1 MTNQNSSFCIQRPS
15 FFRAPRASVRCL
27 CVILLLAAI
36 LCTTC
41 TVNTLVANALTGDGG
56 STVFTG
62 DSDPELVGD
71 ALPFAIKMYEA
82 LLDSTPNHQGLM
94 FTTGSLFVMY
104 ANAFVQGPAEMLP
117 LEDWQERDAELAR
130 AKRLYLRGSAILYD
144 ALDKKFKGFKKA
156 AEKEGTAPGTLQPIL
171 KKCKKADAGLLYW
184 AAAGG
189 MAAYS
194 IDILDFELNARL
206 AEWTVMVQRAYELD
220 PNFGGAA
227 LDEFFI
233 LFYASLPDL
242 LGGDKERA
250 EFHYRRALE
259 KTGGKSAGAY
269 IAYAQSLCIPAQD
282 YDTFKDCLEKALAI
296 DPDAD
301 PSNRLVTI
309 INQRKA
315 RWLLDNAYNYF
326 SFLPF
331 PDN

>member
-1 MTNQNSSFCIQRPS
+1 VKLKNIAKENYRSMISCGSWLIIF
-15 FFRAPRASVRCL
+15 L
-27 CVILLLAAI
+27 ILVALFSLSCSI
-36 LCTTC
+36 
-41 TVNTLVANALTGDGG
+41 NTLVADALTSGGD

-62 DSDPELVGD
+62 DPDPELVGD

-82 LLDSTPNHQGLM
+82 LLDTTPNHQGLM
-94 FTTGSLFVMY
+94 FTTGSLYVMY

-117 LEDWQERDAELAR
+117 LEEWRERDAALAR
-130 AKRLYLRGSAILYD
+130 AKQLYLRGSALLYD
-144 ALDKKFKGFKKA
+144 ALEAKYRGFKRA
-156 AEKEGTAPGTLQPIL
+156 AARESTEPGALQPFL
-171 KKCKKADAGLLYW
+171 KKCKKADAGVLYW

-194 IDILDFELNARL
+194 IDVLDFDLNARIP
-206 AEWTVMVQRAYELD
+206 EWSAMVQRAYELD
-220 PNFGGAA
+220 PDFGGAA

-250 EFHYRRALE
+250 EFHFHRALE

-269 IAYAQSLCIPAQD
+269 ISYAQSICIPAQD
-282 YDTFKDCLEKALAI
+282 YETFKDYLEKALAI

-301 PSNRLVTI
+301 PSTRLVTI
-309 INQRKA
+309 ISQRKA
-315 RWLLDNAYNYF
+315 QWLLDNAYNYF